1 MNNQQLL
8 EKLSSNYILKNIF
21 EYIKDIK
28 FKFKLFAHS
37 KLFQKILEL
46 KLVDYQLTYI
56 NQFGL
61 PDMNTYFSSNNY
73 SSFRDYDKNF
83 LSNKLKDDISNKKID
98 INKIKATLVDI
109 FKNYYDANLKKLNY
123 DYFYNIEKKLDI
135 YSPLFEEISKTDLF
149 EKMYTIPVPIEI
161 IDKLNLKNDYIAAFN
176 KKNESNGKYPSLT
189 VYYKECEDIKVLQ
202 SLNIDFNKVK
212 RLSLMFVGPKE
223 HINTNIL
230 FKDLFSIKNIEN
242 LTYLNLDLNANV
254 ISPESFEKINDL
266 KSLKILKIV
275 YLLFDKAFLFKL
287 KGLECLKLNR
297 CEKMIF
303 DEDTFLNMKKLYI
316 DTCYMIG
323 AKALLKMPKLEN
335 CRLIDPDFTFG
346 HMIDFSK
353 MENLEE
359 LASKVSDFI
368 LLEKSK
374 LESVELGTAYSEE
387 DEKKMFEKIFSFKN
401 LNKIDCVLK
410 YMDEEE
416 ILKIKGENESV
427 KDIYITW
434 RNEGKDANFLNLA
447 KKFPNLE
454 IFSLESDNYKEDYNY
469 TNIEI
474 KEDEN
479 IKINDLTLIIN
490 SNLNLKLNCGLLEN
504 LIKFQLSVD
513 GDLKDIEEILPVFN
527 DKCQKDFKSLKTF
540 IFSVKDNFKY
550 EINMKLLEHIYN
562 NLDKMPNLENLV
574 LNFFVK
580 GLKNEKEFYM
590 KFIEKVI
597 SMKLFYI
604 NIKLFREESE
614 QKLYSYKELKELYQD
629 NYFQNLKQVVI
640 MKFDEIKI

>member
-1 MNNQQLL
+1 M
-8 EKLSSNYILKNIF
+8 
-21 EYIKDIK
+21 
-28 FKFKLFAHS
+28 
-37 KLFQKILEL
+37 
-46 KLVDYQLTYI
+46 
-56 NQFGL
+56 
-61 PDMNTYFSSNNY
+61 
-73 SSFRDYDKNF
+73 
-83 LSNKLKDDISNKKID
+83 
-98 INKIKATLVDI
+98 
-109 FKNYYDANLKKLNY
+109 
-123 DYFYNIEKKLDI
+123 
-135 YSPLFEEISKTDLF
+135 
-149 EKMYTIPVPIEI
+149 
-161 IDKLNLKNDYIAAFN
+161 
-176 KKNESNGKYPSLT
+176 
-189 VYYKECEDIKVLQ
+189 
-202 SLNIDFNKVK
+202 
-212 RLSLMFVGPKE
+212 
-223 HINTNIL
+223 
-230 FKDLFSIKNIEN
+230 
-242 LTYLNLDLNANV
+242 
-254 ISPESFEKINDL
+254 
-266 KSLKILKIV
+266 
-275 YLLFDKAFLFKL
+275 
-287 KGLECLKLNR
+287 
-297 CEKMIF
+297 
-303 DEDTFLNMKKLYI
+303 
-316 DTCYMIG
+316 
-323 AKALLKMPKLEN
+323 
-335 CRLIDPDFTFG
+335 
-346 HMIDFSK
+346 
-353 MENLEE
+353 
-359 LASKVSDFI
+359 
-368 LLEKSK
+368 EKSK

-387 DEKKMFEKIFSFKN
+387 DERKMFEKIFSFKN